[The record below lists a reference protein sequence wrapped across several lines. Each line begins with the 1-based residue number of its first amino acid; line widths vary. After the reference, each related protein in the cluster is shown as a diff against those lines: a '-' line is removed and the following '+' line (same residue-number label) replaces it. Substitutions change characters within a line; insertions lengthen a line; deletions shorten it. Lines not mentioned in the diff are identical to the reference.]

1 MCIRDS
7 LGTFR
12 AEDVYVPIGQWGT
25 GALKARGAGLG
36 IHGVARLKP
45 GITLA
50 QAQADMYAV
59 SDHLAAVYPEDDHGL
74 RASLMPL
81 RDAIVG
87 NVQPVL
93 LVLLAAVGFVL
104 LIACVNVANLLL
116 ARSNARAQEFGV
128 RLALGASR
136 RRIVRPV
143 SYTHLDLTPDVRQ
156 QIEAPASVHGAV
168 IQNVREGSPAD
179 NAGLQRGDIII
190 SVNRK
195 PVASASDVA
204 QQLSGL
210 PAGQDAL
217 VLVWSNGASTFRVL
231 HPSEG

>member
-1 MCIRDS
+1 
-7 LGTFR
+7 
-12 AEDVYVPIGQWGT
+12 VPVTLESANSGHEEVVAQNGNDKGRWGV
-25 GALKARGAGLG
+25 GL
-36 IHGVARLKP
+36 A
-45 GITLA
+45 
-50 QAQADMYAV
+50 
-59 SDHLAAVYPEDDHGL
+59 
-74 RASLMPL
+74 
-81 RDAIVG
+81 
-87 NVQPVL
+87 
-93 LVLLAAVGFVL
+93 
-104 LIACVNVANLLL
+104 
-116 ARSNARAQEFGV
+116 
-128 RLALGASR
+128 
-136 RRIVRPV
+136 
-143 SYTHLDLTPDVRQ
+143 DLTPDVRQ

>member
-1 MCIRDS
+1 METSQKQPGDTIHLSVIRD
-7 LGTFR
+7 GKIV
-12 AEDVYVPIGQWGT
+12 EVPVTLESANSGHEEVVAQNGNDKGRWGV
-25 GALKARGAGLG
+25 GL
-36 IHGVARLKP
+36 A
-45 GITLA
+45 
-50 QAQADMYAV
+50 
-59 SDHLAAVYPEDDHGL
+59 
-74 RASLMPL
+74 
-81 RDAIVG
+81 
-87 NVQPVL
+87 
-93 LVLLAAVGFVL
+93 
-104 LIACVNVANLLL
+104 
-116 ARSNARAQEFGV
+116 
-128 RLALGASR
+128 
-136 RRIVRPV
+136 
-143 SYTHLDLTPDVRQ
+143 DLTPDVRQ